1 MSKYAAPLTDMRFV
15 MFDLL
20 KVEALYA
27 RLPGGEAA
35 THDIVDAVLDEAAK
49 FAETVLA
56 PLNASGDEEGCTLDK
71 ASASVTTPKGFKQ
84 AYAQYVEGGWP
95 GLTAPEQYGGQHLP
109 ESIGAPLKEMLDSA
123 NLSWGNFPLLSH
135 GASEALK
142 QHGEEWQ
149 REAFLKPIVE
159 GRWTGTMC
167 LTEPHCGS
175 DLGLLRTRAEPN
187 TDGVSEFGTHKI
199 SGTKIFITAGEHDL
213 TENIVHLVLA
223 RLPDAPAGVKG
234 ISLFIVPKFKVD
246 KTGKLGARNGLSCG
260 AIEHKM
266 GIKASVT
273 CVMNFDAAEGW
284 LIGQPNRGL
293 MAMFTMMNTARLA
306 VGIQG
311 LALIERA
318 YQNSLAY
325 ARERLQGRSLSGAK
339 FPDKPADPLIV
350 HPDIR
355 RMLLTQKAF
364 AEGTRA
370 FSYYAAT
377 LVDRVERSPDADE
390 RKRAD
395 ELLSFLIPIVKGMLT
410 ELANECAYHA
420 VQIYGGHGYIR
431 ETGIEQFARD
441 ARITTIYEGT
451 TGIQALDLL
460 GRKILQTQGVGLQ
473 HFLEEIGAFC
483 QANSSDATLAE
494 FIAPVVV
501 AVKEWGELTQTIGKR
516 ALANADEVGAAAVD
530 FLFYSG
536 YIALAYLWARSVAA
550 ADASAQSAQFKQA
563 KRATARFYF
572 ARILPRTLTHAAAIR
587 AGADSLL
594 AMADEQFG

>member
-1 MSKYAAPLTDMRFV
+1 MTTYKAPLADIRFV

-20 KVEALYA
+20 KVEAEYQ
-27 RLPGGEAA
+27 RLPGGENA
-35 THDIVDAVLDEAAK
+35 TRDIVDAILDEAAR
-49 FAETVLA
+49 FSEQVLA
-56 PLNASGDEEGCTLDK
+56 PLNASGDEEGCHLDK
-71 ASASVTTPKGFKQ
+71 ATATVTTPKGFKE
-84 AYAQYVEGGWP
+84 AYATYVAGGWS

-135 GASEALK
+135 GASEALR

-149 REAFLKPIVE
+149 RQAFLKPIVE

-175 DLGLLRTRAEPN
+175 DLGLLKSRAEPQAN
-187 TDGVSEFGTHKI
+187 GTYSI

-223 RLPDAPAGVKG
+223 RLPDAPPGVKG
-234 ISLFIVPKFKVD
+234 ISLFIVPKYKVEQS
-246 KTGKLGARNGLSCG
+246 GQMGERNAVTCG

-273 CVMNFDAAEGW
+273 CVMNFDGAEGW
-284 LIGQPNRGL
+284 LIGPPNRGL

-311 LALIERA
+311 LGIIERG
-318 YQNSLAY
+318 YQDSLAY
-325 ARERLQGRSLSGAK
+325 ARDRLQMRSLSGAR

-364 AEGTRA
+364 AEGCRA
-370 FSYYAAT
+370 LSYYAAT
-377 LVDRVERSPDADE
+377 QVDLAERAPDADE

-395 ELLSFLIPIVKGMLT
+395 ELLSFIIPIVKGLLT

-420 VQIYGGHGYIR
+420 VQIFGGHGYIR
-431 ETGIEQFARD
+431 ETGVEQYARD

-451 TGIQALDLL
+451 TQIQALDLL
-460 GRKILQTQGVGLQ
+460 GRKIMQTQGVGLR
-473 HFLEEIGAFC
+473 HFLEEISAFC
-483 QANSSDATLAE
+483 HAQAQNAALSE
-494 FIAPVVV
+494 FIAPL
-501 AVKEWGELTQTIGKR
+501 AIAAKEWADLTQEVGKR
-516 ALANADEVGAAAVD
+516 ALANPDEIGAAAVD
-530 FLFYSG
+530 YLFYSG
-536 YIALAYLWARSVAA
+536 YVALAYFWARSVAA
-550 ADASAQSAQFKQA
+550 AEDSAHPADFKNA
-563 KRATARFYF
+563 KRLTASFYF
-572 ARILPRTLTHAAAIR
+572 ARILPRTRTHAQALR
-587 AGADSLL
+587 AGLETLMGMPDA
-594 AMADEQFG
+594 QFG